1 MQQCQGQALLLGG
14 LLLTPGVLGGELFQP
29 LDEGGAGRQALQQGV
44 HEAGVPQVDKARHKP

>member
-1 MQQCQGQALLLGG
+1 MLGG